1 MVLDICTL
9 NFPRAPVAL
18 RAAKL
23 NTKLIKPTNCFIMA
37 SSIAH
42 GHIHTI
48 TTINQSLLILYQH
61 HHNKVAQHSCGH
73 ASANRLTKACSLGL
87 QHTSLILDIHVMV
100 IWQLFKQGVYWL
112 VSHHHIT
119 GSGLELFEVV
129 FLMLSTAQVLIF
141 RLDRRLNQVITLGQK
156 EGINTKTT
164 GKN

>member
-87 QHTSLILDIHVMV
+87 QHTSFILDTHWTFMS
-100 IWQLFKQGVYWL
+100 WSFDSSLNKVYTDQY
-112 VSHHHIT
+112 HIT
-119 GSGLELFEVV
+119 ISQAL
-129 FLMLSTAQVLIF
+129 AQSSL
-141 RLDRRLNQVITLGQK
+141 RLCF
-156 EGINTKTT
+156 
-164 GKN
+164 